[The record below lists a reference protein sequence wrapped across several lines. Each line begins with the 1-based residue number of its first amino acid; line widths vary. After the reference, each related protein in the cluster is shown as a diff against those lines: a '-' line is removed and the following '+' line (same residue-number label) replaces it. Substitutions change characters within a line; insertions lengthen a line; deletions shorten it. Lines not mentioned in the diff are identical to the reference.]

1 MANYGRELRMKA
13 DIKRKRKVEKAME
26 FAKKMKKVQKNKAVT
41 SSNLKIVERHVKKL
55 DNINS
60 NDVMSSCLSQSKLYL
75 KILEVLYFLENINL
89 SITSDIIKEIIKD
102 THIFNNIVLASCLH
116 IIKAF
121 SKSDI
126 AVIQV
131 NIWGSQNDM
140 KVKYLINKCFNIGH
154 HIAIIRGTNMNPSIP
169 QCKNC
174 WK

>member
-1 MANYGRELRMKA
+1 
-13 DIKRKRKVEKAME
+13 
-26 FAKKMKKVQKNKAVT
+26 VT

-126 AVIQV
+126 AVI
-131 NIWGSQNDM
+131 
-140 KVKYLINKCFNIGH
+140 
-154 HIAIIRGTNMNPSIP
+154 
-169 QCKNC
+169 
-174 WK
+174 